1 MRVSLLEIGQSESCI
16 LEHLALLL
24 VLIDEWNL
32 RGFRQQQQ
40 QQ

>member
-1 MRVSLLEIGQSESCI
+1 MRVSCVGFAQSESCL

-40 QQ
+40 Q